1 MEIFG
6 FYFSYELLAALLLL
20 CIDTAV
26 FFISIFKKKVQLCDA
41 AKEFILEHLPTC
53 IVLSE
58 KVGLS
63 GDEKK
68 KQCVAMMNDLL
79 EKAGYPSVIRYQ
91 SFIAQQIESI
101 LCTPQKKGVKL

>member
-6 FYFSYELLAALLLL
+6 IYISWELIGTLLLL
-20 CIDTAV
+20 LIDV
-26 FFISIFKKKVQLCDA
+26 VLLFISIFKKKVKFADA

-58 KVGLS
+58 KIGIS
-63 GDEKK
+63 GESKK
-68 KQCVAMMNDLL
+68 ENCLFMMNDLL
-79 EKAGYPSVIRYQ
+79 EKAGYPCPSRYEK
-91 SFIAQQIESI
+91 FIKEQIESI